1 MATGPEKVAQY
12 LSEAHA
18 TELALVRTLQ
28 AHIGVTPQ
36 GDYRRLLERHLRETR
51 QHADRIEKRLGAL
64 GEGRNV
70 VQAGTDALQSFVGQV
85 ASLSKLPVDLV
96 RGESGEEKLV
106 KNAKDECATE
116 ALEIGTYDAL
126 EALAREVGDERTAE
140 LAARNRADEERML
153 EDLRAILPTL
163 TKAAVAAEVVEPS
176 YDPSRTGAAD
186 AARGAQQDAIAAA
199 RAAIERTERALDE
212 TRGRVRGGAREA
224 LERAEGNLR
233 EARDRIDELIG
244 GARSRVTGA
253 VRGAE
258 AAAGAAADTAAEG
271 AQETAREAR
280 RGASR
285 TRRAA
290 SGSTRRTAKRS
301 QSGARSTRRAAGS
314 GEQPWSGYDGQ
325 KVADITKRL
334 SSAQPQTAQKV
345 LDYER
350 ANKKRKTIVEAARR
364 KTS

>member
-28 AHIGVTPQ
+28 AHISVTPR

-51 QHADRIEKRLGAL
+51 QHADRVAKRLDDL

-70 VQAGTDALQSFVGQV
+70 LQAGTDALQSFVGQV
-85 ASLSKLPVDLV
+85 AALGKAPMDLV

-116 ALEIGTYDAL
+116 ALEIATYDAL
-126 EALAREVGDERTAE
+126 EQLARQVGDDRTAE

-153 EDLRAILPTL
+153 EDLRALLPTL
-163 TKAAVAAEVVEPS
+163 TGDVVRAEVVEPS
-176 YDPSRTGAAD
+176 FDASSTGAAD
-186 AARGAQQDAIAAA
+186 AARGAQQDAVAAA
-199 RAAIERTERALDE
+199 RMAIERTEKAIDE
-212 TRGRVRGGAREA
+212 ARGRVRGGAREA
-224 LERAEGNLR
+224 LDRAGTNVR
-233 EARDRIDELIG
+233 EARSRLEGLVS
-244 GARSRVTGA
+244 GARTRVTGA
-253 VRGAE
+253 ASRAEATAE
-258 AAAGAAADTAAEG
+258 AAATAARQG
-271 AQETAREAR
+271 AQETTREAR
-280 RGASR
+280 RGTAR

-290 SGSTRRTAKRS
+290 AGGTRRTTRRT
-301 QSGARSTRRAAGS
+301 QSGARSTRRAARRGS
-314 GEQPWSGYDGQ
+314 EPWSGYDKQTAGE
-325 KVADITKRL
+325 ISKRL
-334 SSAQPQTAQKV
+334 SNADAATARKV

-350 ANKKRKTIVEAARR
+350 ANKKRKTLVQAAQR